1 MKLNNKKIL
10 CIGEVLWDNLPSGK
24 KPGGAPMN
32 VALHLHN
39 IGQSVTIASKVGND
53 DPGRELVDFLR
64 QSGMETDF
72 IAIDEALPTS
82 QVLVHLDQNNNAT
95 YEICDPV
102 AWDNLTL
109 TPALEKRASES
120 GLFIY
125 GSLASRN
132 PISRSAILR
141 LLEFDA
147 LKLIDVNLRK
157 PYDTQETVE
166 KLLRKSDI
174 AKLNDEELVTFA
186 QWYNKHK
193 HDEKS
198 LIKWFAEQYQL
209 SMVCVT
215 KGDKGA
221 VLYCDGTFYDHPGFK
236 VDAVDTVGAGD
247 AFLAGLIAALSE
259 GRNYS
264 DALAFASATGAFV
277 ASRPG
282 ATPAFDRDEINR
294 ILQSN

>member
-1 MKLNNKKIL
+1 MKFNNSKIL

-39 IGQSVTIASKVGND
+39 IGQTVTIASKVGND
-53 DPGRELVDFLR
+53 DPGRELLDFLQ
-64 QSGMETDF
+64 QSGVDTDL
-72 IAIDEALPTS
+72 IGIDEALPTS

-109 TPALEKRASES
+109 TPALEKNAAES
-120 GLFIY
+120 GLFIF

-132 PISRSAILR
+132 PISRATILR

-157 PYDTQETVE
+157 PYDHQETVE

-186 QWYNKHK
+186 QWHNKHK

-198 LIKWFAEQYQL
+198 LIRWFAEEYLL

-215 KGDKGA
+215 RGDKGA
-221 VLYCDGTFYDHPGFK
+221 VLYCDGNFYEHPGFK

-259 GRNYS
+259 GRNYP

-282 ATPAFDRDEINR
+282 ATPAYDRDEINR

>member
-1 MKLNNKKIL
+1 MKFNNSKIL

-39 IGQSVTIASKVGND
+39 IGQTVTIASKVGND
-53 DPGRELVDFLR
+53 DPGRELLDFLQ
-64 QSGMETDF
+64 QSGVDTDL
-72 IAIDEALPTS
+72 IGIDEALPTS

-109 TPALEKRASES
+109 TPALEKNAAES
-120 GLFIY
+120 GLFIF

-132 PISRSAILR
+132 PISRATILR
-141 LLEFDA
+141 LLESDA

-157 PYDTQETVE
+157 PYDSQETVE

-198 LIKWFAEQYQL
+198 LIRWFAEEYAL

-215 KGDKGA
+215 RGDKGA
-221 VLYCDGTFYDHPGFK
+221 VLYCDGTFYEHPGFK
-236 VDAVDTVGAGD
+236 VQAVDTVGAGD

-259 GRNYS
+259 GRNYPE
-264 DALAFASATGAFV
+264 ALAFASATGAFV

-282 ATPAFDRDEINR
+282 ATPAYDRDEINR